1 MEVEW
6 DRGTQRGPM
15 EVVAV
20 ATLPVAG
27 QATAALEEDD
37 KTGLAHAAQERVM
50 HPAATEAHDM
60 EHMLVE

>member
-1 MEVEW
+1 MER
-6 DRGTQRGPM
+6 DSGTQRGPM
-15 EVVAV
+15 EVVVV

-37 KTGLAHAAQERVM
+37 TAGLAHAAQERAM
-50 HPAATEAHDM
+50 HPAAAAAHDM